1 MKKLLAMACVLMSIP
16 SASFA
21 YVCPRTY
28 PMAVHYTL
36 FETANGAISQGI
48 AQVDIGLSSFLN
60 YYSPRVEAALATLA
74 KQKAYSSKQIA
85 DVTRAVAQQ
94 IANARKATSKKTRHL
109 KARYDYGK
117 EFGQGYEPCLQVA
130 VRQAM
135 TTRQTDMDAIRSQR
149 VTTEVLGG
157 PGNYRNQTQA
167 RRELMQ
173 ANRKFCTQDQVDS
186 GFCDVVGGFPG
197 ASVNVTTLFQSAPDD
212 NPITEAKNTVINNM
226 IGLPDDEIMK
236 GSENSA
242 QTAAYVA
249 AKARKDALLS
259 PAINSL
265 KAIQLDYSG
274 TAGTESG
281 KDKSVAAL
289 FDEEIKR
296 YGGNSEEHDRWASVL
311 RAQKEHGLMIELLR
325 AQGLKLALQHKHYQQ
340 LERMEAVLATIVA
353 NEVQG
358 AGVDALSE
366 ASAERA
372 SMGQKATSIQSR

>member
-1 MKKLLAMACVLMSIP
+1 MKKLLAMVCVLMSVP

-48 AQVDIGLSSFLN
+48 AQVDIGLSSLLN

-94 IANARKATSKKTRHL
+94 IANARKATSKKTRHI
-109 KARYDYGK
+109 KARYDYGS

-242 QTAAYVA
+242 QTAAYAFPAHAGMNRRDSIWQHRNDCVPRA
-249 AKARKDALLS
+249 CGDEPREGKARLPIKSQKVEIADPGS
-259 PAINSL
+259 
-265 KAIQLDYSG
+265 DYLQ
-274 TAGTESG
+274 
-281 KDKSVAAL
+281 DDL
-289 FDEEIKR
+289 
-296 YGGNSEEHDRWASVL
+296 
-311 RAQKEHGLMIELLR
+311 IE
-325 AQGLKLALQHKHYQQ
+325 
-340 LERMEAVLATIVA
+340 
-353 NEVQG
+353 
-358 AGVDALSE
+358 
-366 ASAERA
+366 SAEFRA
-372 SMGQKATSIQSR
+372 RFLQVFEHELTWRMRKQ